1 MHLQKNLALS
11 KTVQNFSNTQ
21 HSTDDG
27 RLSQVVNQTLAG
39 GKEKKKKTKACQLY
53 LINSGAAGGDG
64 QLGRLGNSRAEIPH
78 TLSWLR
84 MEMTTS
90 LGLFYHFK
98 TSHLKEHKRARG
110 MALWWSMC

>member
-21 HSTDDG
+21 HSMDDG
-27 RLSQVVNQTLAG
+27 RLSQVVNQTLAR
-39 GKEKKKKTKACQLY
+39 GKEKKKKKTKACQLY

-78 TLSWLR
+78 PLSWLH
-84 MEMTTS
+84 MEKTTS
-90 LGLFYHFK
+90 WDFS
-98 TSHLKEHKRARG
+98 TTLK
-110 MALWWSMC
+110 LLT

>member
-39 GKEKKKKTKACQLY
+39 GKKTKACQLY
-53 LINSGAAGGDG
+53 LINSGAAGGEG

-78 TLSWLR
+78 TPSWLH
-84 MEMTTS
+84 MEKTTS
-90 LGLFYHFK
+90 WDFS
-98 TSHLKEHKRARG
+98 TTLK
-110 MALWWSMC
+110 LLT